1 MNQKTKP
8 LLRVL
13 PFAYLLLTALFLYL
27 HFSRY
32 EGMSLVLENVSYK
45 GKMTIPT
52 GFSPARISRLEL
64 STNGLKVLFRGSRS
78 LTMKTEDGIIRKLTI
93 EDLKEEE
100 NAVILSFK
108 YGVFIRVTSLPNK
121 SSIDITVPQTIPPVT
136 ELVLDCGPM
145 DNYQISLDE
154 KNRMILSDGTSSF
167 FLNSS
172 GNIRYQKGKLYIS
185 MTDRVSHTLALEDKA
200 PGLGRTVREWLANGG
215 KDVPGRSEGI
225 RLFSDKAYEGWIKRF
240 DKNSGSWKM
249 PDGGSSFSEK
259 ALVLFLSETYRRGEA
274 SLLAGDLL
282 KAAEKHNSD
291 LSWYSSPF
299 SGDIVNKSG
308 PILRSGP
315 ETLLTREKEL
325 KPDANPDL
333 SPYKE
338 ILELKRL
345 LDQNVTEETV
355 LWIEENIY
363 PLIVWLEEGLYIFH
377 PDNPVSDTLF
387 TLEASE
393 LLEKAGE
400 ESDTRELLSIA
411 AQLRNS
417 ILERADENG
426 ILPSQISFSRER
438 ASQGEGSIA
447 PEEVFALY
455 ESREYAPAMLDL
467 SRELGEG
474 NWLYSAAE
482 SSSVQVTEQYLE
494 INLDF
499 PKGQIHH
506 LVIKG
511 VEPFDRL
518 FLHNIRWKSDPRFQ
532 RYSDGWVYDSVSKTL
547 YMKIKH
553 RKTRE
558 TVRIQFNPPTPVEPA
573 SEDGGTTENGSE
585 SSGSDA
591 AATVPAS
598 PAG

>member
-8 LLRVL
+8 FLRAL
-13 PFAYLLLTALFLYL
+13 PFVYLLLIGLFLFL

-52 GFSPARISRLEL
+52 GLSPARISRLEL
-64 STNGLKVLFRGSRS
+64 TTNGLRMLFRGGRS
-78 LTMKTEDGIIRKLTI
+78 ITMKTEDGIVRQLGLEKLD
-93 EDLKEEE
+93 EDE
-100 NAVILSFK
+100 NSVVLSFK
-108 YGVFIRVTSLPNK
+108 YGISITVTSLPNK
-121 SSIDITVPQTIPPVT
+121 SSIDITVPQTIPSIT
-136 ELVLDCGPM
+136 ELRFSCGPM
-145 DNYQISLDE
+145 ENYQISLDE

-167 FLNSS
+167 YLNSS
-172 GNIRYQKGKLYIS
+172 GNIQYVKGELLVS
-185 MTDRVSHTLALEDKA
+185 MIDRVSQTLTLEDKA
-200 PGLGRTVREWLANGG
+200 PGLGRTVREWLADGG
-215 KDVPGRSEGI
+215 KELPNRNESI
-225 RLFSDKAYEGWIKRF
+225 RTFSDKAYEGWIKRF
-240 DKNSGSWKM
+240 DKNSGDWKM
-249 PDGGSSFSEK
+249 PGGASEFSEK
-259 ALVLFLSETYRRGEA
+259 ALVQFLSETFRRGEA
-274 SLLAGDLL
+274 SLLTGDLL
-282 KAAEKHNSD
+282 RAAEKHNTD

-315 ETLLTREKEL
+315 EALLTREKAL
-325 KPDANPDL
+325 NLSANPDQ
-333 SPYKE
+333 SPYRE
-338 ILELKRL
+338 ILELKAM
-345 LDQNVTEETV
+345 LDRKATDETV
-355 LWIEENIY
+355 SWIEENIY

-377 PDNPVSDTLF
+377 PDAPESDTLF
-387 TLEASE
+387 TLEAAE
-393 LLEKAGE
+393 LLEKAGR
-400 ESDTRELLSIA
+400 ESETRELQSIA
-411 AQLRNS
+411 SQLRVS
-417 ILERADENG
+417 ILDRADENG
-426 ILPSQISFSRER
+426 ILPSRISFSRER
-438 ASQGEGSIA
+438 ASQGEGGIA

-455 ESREYAPAMLDL
+455 EGPEYAPHMIDL

-482 SSSVQVTEQYLE
+482 NNSVRITDQYLE
-494 INLDF
+494 LNFDF

-506 LVIKG
+506 FVVKG

-558 TVRIQFNPPTPVEPA
+558 TVRVQFAPPAPVEPV
-573 SEDGGTTENGSE
+573 SGEGE
-585 SSGSDA
+585 SSSAGDGASTAATA
-591 AATVPAS
+591 AA